1 VSEQAPERQPW
12 GDFPW
17 LDLRAAEL
25 CRTTAFSSI
34 AIYRAAKTLWLSGLP
49 DHKAANVLVAVQS
62 EQGYLMGPEAFVD
75 QVLTVMDADWIRRTE
90 L

>member
-1 VSEQAPERQPW
+1 MSEQAPERQPW
-12 GDFPW
+12 GNFPW

-25 CRTTAFSSI
+25 CQTTGFASV

-49 DHKAANVLVAVQS
+49 DEKAADILVTIES
-62 EQGYLMGPEAFVD
+62 ENGYLMGPEAFVD
-75 QVLTVMDADWIRRTE
+75 QVLTLLDADWVRRTE